1 MTNISIRKNLIGLL
15 FFLHPLIYIVD
26 GDIYRNYEVLGV
38 FILSII
44 AFKNLNSINFKS
56 EKRYLLLF
64 YIYIFIQQFFIEN
77 RDFAFGMRFFITFV
91 SASLPFWLF
100 ENYKFNIQDF
110 SKIIDLAINIIFYVC
125 FINYI
130 FSYLFNFGEVYE
142 SGGILLDKRAFG
154 ILGDSFTPIL
164 NFLQIY
170 FISKKQYQKFLFS
183 FFFLIITGGKAG
195 IFMSLFILI
204 IDFFIKKKSYF
215 KRKSFIISLLISL
228 IIALFISQSYQIN
241 EFISGIEYSYNNRI
255 LSFELGLNYFQDS
268 PLIGIGI
275 NKGLERAA
283 FDSEA
288 LANFYGIESYA
299 NVWQVQNN
307 FLRLLSE
314 TGIIGI
320 SLILIINIIWFKKL
334 FFCLREAKYERTEL
348 DNLTYSTS
356 LWIFAFVVT
365 YQGVA
370 WFVPGHPLFAWMLMF
385 TTINNIFIKKNSK
398 F

>member
-1 MTNISIRKNLIGLL
+1 MTTISVRKNLIVLL

-38 FILSII
+38 FIVFIF

-56 EKRYLLLF
+56 EKRYLLFF

-77 RDFAFGMRFFITFV
+77 RDFPFGMRFFIMFV
-91 SASLPFWLF
+91 VASVPFWLF
-100 ENYKFNIQDF
+100 ENYKFNTEDF
-110 SKIIDLAINIIFYVC
+110 SKIIDLSINIIFYFC

-130 FSYLFNFGEVYE
+130 SSYLFNFGEVYT

-170 FISKKQYQKFLFS
+170 FISKKQYKKFLFS

-204 IDFFIKKKSYF
+204 TDFFIKKKSYF
-215 KRKSFIISLLISL
+215 KRKFFIISLFISL
-228 IIALFISQSYQIN
+228 IIALFIGPRFQIN
-241 EFISGIEYSYNNRI
+241 EFISNVEYSYNNRI
-255 LSFELGLNYFQDS
+255 LSFELGLNYFKDS

-275 NKGLERAA
+275 NKGLERAD

-288 LANFYGIESYA
+288 LADFYGIDNYA
-299 NVWQVQNN
+299 RVWQVQNS

-320 SLILIINIIWFKKL
+320 SLILIVNIIWFKKL
-334 FFCLREAKYERTEL
+334 FFCLRETKYERTNL

-356 LWIFAFVVT
+356 LWIFAFIVT
-365 YQGVA
+365 YQGIA
-370 WFVPGHPLFAWMLMF
+370 WFVPGHPLFAWTLMF